1 MNILFLCNEYPPF
14 ISGGI
19 GVFTKELS
27 VELTKLG
34 HKIYVLGAYPNI
46 KNKQIEVVNNITI
59 IRINKKTGLI
69 GELENRIRIYINA
82 KKIIEENKID
92 IVETQD
98 FNGPLAFYPKFKSHT
113 LVRLHGSVTYFNQL
127 SYNVS
132 KKKKIKN
139 FLWHVLESSSFK
151 NADNIV
157 SVSNFTSQ
165 KTKEI
170 FNIKKNIPTIYNGI
184 PLIQNYIQKSS
195 FDEIKKFVFAGS
207 IIEKKGIL
215 ELIDAWI
222 ELDKH
227 HKNIHLDV
235 YGKDT
240 EGLVKTIT
248 NILNKN
254 NCNSVKIH
262 PPVVKS
268 DLLKIYNNA
277 DFCIYPSKAEAF
289 SLAPMEAMSMSK
301 VVLYTDQ
308 TSASEL
314 VNDSNGFLIEKCSV
328 NKIYNCL
335 TKALSLS
342 IPEYNKISHAAFTTI
357 KDNFSIDILTK
368 KNIEYY
374 QLIINK

>member
-132 KKKKIKN
+132 KKKK
-139 FLWHVLESSSFK
+139 
-151 NADNIV
+151 
-157 SVSNFTSQ
+157 
-165 KTKEI
+165 
-170 FNIKKNIPTIYNGI
+170 
-184 PLIQNYIQKSS
+184 
-195 FDEIKKFVFAGS
+195 
-207 IIEKKGIL
+207 
-215 ELIDAWI
+215 
-222 ELDKH
+222 
-227 HKNIHLDV
+227 
-235 YGKDT
+235 
-240 EGLVKTIT
+240 
-248 NILNKN
+248 
-254 NCNSVKIH
+254 
-262 PPVVKS
+262 
-268 DLLKIYNNA
+268 
-277 DFCIYPSKAEAF
+277 
-289 SLAPMEAMSMSK
+289 
-301 VVLYTDQ
+301 
-308 TSASEL
+308 
-314 VNDSNGFLIEKCSV
+314 
-328 NKIYNCL
+328 
-335 TKALSLS
+335 
-342 IPEYNKISHAAFTTI
+342 
-357 KDNFSIDILTK
+357 
-368 KNIEYY
+368 
-374 QLIINK
+374 